1 MAFIRDPE
9 AARAELQQIRAA
21 ISCALVLEQEGFC
34 IDKRESSRR
43 CQKYRSTDGRI
54 VIVSHEGRGWWDAH
68 DTVAKG
74 DVLSLLQHLQ
84 PGLTFGQVRR
94 KLRPMIGMAPR
105 DIPFVRKSR
114 AASTVHSVAARWGKM
129 PAVAD
134 GSPAWRYLTEA
145 RALPA
150 EIVQAAIEQ
159 DVVREGRCGTACFA
173 HRDAGGILTCFE
185 MRGPRFRGCP
195 EGSTKTLFRFG
206 GAGDTPVRRVIVTE
220 AAIDALSVASL
231 DLTREGTLYIST
243 AGGVGPEGIRS
254 LTALLAALPDAQ
266 MLVAVDRGTGGERLT
281 ATLSTLADE
290 AGVTRARILPFDG
303 HKDWNAVL
311 QSRRGGGNKQ
321 SAA

>member
-9 AARAELQQIRAA
+9 AARTELRQIRAA

-54 VIVSHEGRGWWDAH
+54 VIVSHEGRGWWDPH

-74 DVLSLLQHLQ
+74 DVLALLQHLQ

-94 KLRPMIGMAPR
+94 KLRPLIGMAPR
-105 DIPFVRKSR
+105 EIPFPRRSR
-114 AASTVHSVAARWGKM
+114 ASAAHSVATRWGKM
-129 PAVAD
+129 PAVAR
-134 GSPAWRYLTEA
+134 GSPAWCYLTEA
-145 RALPA
+145 RALPS

-231 DLTREGTLYIST
+231 DLTREGTLYVST

-281 ATLSTLADE
+281 ATLSTLAEE

-311 QSRRGGGNKQ
+311 QNRRAEGEKRP
-321 SAA
+321 AA